1 MELRQYFNTLRKWLW
16 LILLS
21 TAVATV
27 ASFLTTRQQPPI
39 YSSKTT
45 LIVGSTIENPNPSGN
60 DVWLGQQLAQTY
72 AELAKRDAIR
82 QAAMQALGLSQLP
95 QYSVTLVPNTQL
107 LEINVVGANPER
119 VQAVAQEVARQL
131 IEQSPSAPERE
142 QRDRQAFVNKQL
154 QELETNIDSTK
165 ARIEELQTQLADMFS
180 ARQIADTQTQI
191 GGLEQK
197 LANYQANYASLLTFV
212 EGGVN
217 SIRVVE
223 PATLPTV
230 PIGPNKGMT
239 ILLAAAIGLL
249 LALGAAF
256 LLDYLDDTIKTP
268 DDVQTAT
275 HLATLG
281 AIARIEGE
289 TIADKLVTVSH
300 PKSPNAEA
308 FRILR
313 TNLLFSAVDHPPHTM
328 LVTSSSPSEG
338 KSTTLA
344 NLGVVMAQQGQRVV
358 LVDSDLR
365 RPTLHRL
372 FQLPNQAGLTNALLH
387 EHPTAATF
395 MQPTKI
401 DNLSVLTSGPLP
413 PNPAELLGSARFGEL
428 LRDLQLHAD
437 VILLDSPPALAV
449 TDAPV
454 LARQVD
460 GVLLIVDAGV
470 TCRQLAA
477 NAQETLSKV
486 GAKVLGVALN
496 RLKPKTSGYYYYHY
510 YYSTPEDGDGA
521 AQGKRPQPQAARL
534 ASLAAA
540 IELKRI
546 AFATDYTDF
555 TDCRRLRTEESW

>member
-1 MELRQYFNTLRKWLW
+1 MELRQYFNTIRKWLW
-16 LILLS
+16 LIVLATL
-21 TAVATV
+21 VATG
-27 ASFLTTRQQPPI
+27 ASFLATREQPAI

-82 QAAMQALGLSQLP
+82 VAARQALGLNWLP

-107 LEINVVGANPER
+107 LEINVVDTSPER
-119 VQAVAQEVARQL
+119 AQAVAQALAQQL

-142 QRDRQAFVNKQL
+142 QRERQAFVSKQL
-154 QELETNIDSTK
+154 QELETNIDATK
-165 ARIEELQTQLADMFS
+165 VRVDELQAQLAGMFS
-180 ARQIADTQTQI
+180 ARQIADTQAQI
-191 GGLEQK
+191 AALEQK
-197 LANYQANYASLLTFV
+197 LTSYQTNYASLLSFV

-223 PATLPTV
+223 PAVLPTT
-230 PIGPNKGMT
+230 PIGPNKSMT
-239 ILLAAAIGLL
+239 ILLAAAIGML

-256 LLDYLDDTIKTP
+256 LLDYLDDTLKTP
-268 DDVQTAT
+268 DDIQSAT
-275 HLATLG
+275 HLPTLG
-281 AIARIEGE
+281 AIARIDGE
-289 TIADKLVTVSH
+289 TVAERLVTVSQ

-308 FRILR
+308 YRILR
-313 TNLLFSAVDHPPHTM
+313 TNLLFSAVDNPPRAL

-372 FQLPNQAGLTNALLH
+372 FQLPNHAGLTNALLH
-387 EHPTAATF
+387 EHPSALDF
-395 MQPTKI
+395 MQPTKVE
-401 DNLSVLTSGPLP
+401 NLSVLTTGPLP

-428 LRDLQLHAD
+428 LKDLRAHTD

-460 GVLLIVDAGV
+460 GVLLVVDAGA
-470 TCRQLAA
+470 TRRQWAA
-477 NAQETLSKV
+477 NAQETLNKV
-486 GAKVLGVALN
+486 GAKVLGVAVN
-496 RLKPKTSGYYYYHY
+496 RLKLKGSGYYYYYHY
-510 YYSTPEDGDGA
+510 YYSSEDGDSA
-521 AQGKRPQPQAARL
+521 KGKRRRRRPQGW
-534 ASLAAA
+534 
-540 IELKRI
+540 
-546 AFATDYTDF
+546 
-555 TDCRRLRTEESW
+555 RRWLPKSS

>member
-1 MELRQYFNTLRKWLW
+1 MELRQYFNTVRKWLW
-16 LILLS
+16 LIVLA
-21 TAVATV
+21 TAVAAL
-27 ASFLTTRQQPPI
+27 ASFIATRQQPPI

-60 DVWLGQQLAQTY
+60 DIWLGQQLAQTY
-72 AELAKRDAIR
+72 AELAKRDVIKR
-82 QAAMQALGLSQLP
+82 SAMEALGLSWLP

-107 LEINVVGANPER
+107 LEINVVDASPER
-119 VQAVAQEVARQL
+119 AQAVAQEVARQL
-131 IEQSPSAPERE
+131 IEQSPSAPELE
-142 QRDRQAFVNKQL
+142 QRDRQVFVNKQL
-154 QELETNIDSTK
+154 QELEANIDATR
-165 ARIEELQTQLADMFS
+165 ARVEELQGQLANMFS

-191 GGLEQK
+191 AALEQK
-197 LANYQANYASLLTFV
+197 QAGYQANYASLLSFV
-212 EGGVN
+212 SGGAN

-223 PATLPTV
+223 PASLPTA
-230 PIGPNKGMT
+230 PIGPNKSLT
-239 ILLAAAIGLL
+239 ILLAAAIGML

-268 DDVQTAT
+268 EDVQAAT

-281 AIARIEGE
+281 VIARIEGE
-289 TIADKLVTVSH
+289 TAAEKLVTFSQ

-308 FRILR
+308 YRILR
-313 TNLLFSAVDHPPHTM
+313 TNLLFSAVDNPPRTL

-372 FQLPNQAGLTNALLH
+372 FQAPNATGLTSALLH
-387 EHPTAATF
+387 EQPSAVPF
-395 MQPTKI
+395 LQPTKVE
-401 DNLSVLTSGPLP
+401 NLSLLTTGPLP

-428 LRDLQLHAD
+428 LRDLQAHAD

-460 GVLLIVDAGV
+460 GVLLVVDAGA
-470 TCRQLAA
+470 TRRQWAA

-486 GAKVLGVALN
+486 GAKVLGVGLN
-496 RLKPKTSGYYYYHY
+496 RLKPGSSSYYYYYHY
-510 YYSTPEDGDGA
+510 YYSSEEGGDASG
-521 AQGKRPQPQAARL
+521 GKRRRKPRGLGRWLPRL
-534 ASLAAA
+534 S
-540 IELKRI
+540 
-546 AFATDYTDF
+546 
-555 TDCRRLRTEESW
+555 